1 LRTSTLATVDPPYA
15 RIVSEIRR
23 RISSGEL
30 RPGERVPSTRQI
42 TQEWGVAIATA
53 TKVLATLGQE
63 SLVRAVP
70 GVGTVVSVPTTPD
83 PAEPRPAALPRASRR
98 REPREA
104 REGEQELT
112 QERIV
117 RTALGIADAEG
128 IQALSMRRV
137 ATELGV
143 ATMTLYRYVPGKDDL
158 VLLMIDAAFG
168 EETLPEPPPEGWRAQ
183 LELSSRL
190 HWAVARRHP
199 WAARFVSLTRPQLLP
214 NAMAHTEWVM
224 RAMSRA
230 GLEPATT
237 LHIAVT
243 LAGYVLGI
251 AVNLESEVEAQH
263 DSGITSEEWMQTQEE
278 QFLALSA
285 RFPTIASFSELPDV
299 QYDLDTLFEFG
310 LKLTLDGIA
319 VLLKESIHKGDSTW

>member
-1 LRTSTLATVDPPYA
+1 MDPPYI
-15 RIVSEIRR
+15 RIVTEIRR
-23 RISSGEL
+23 RIGAGEL
-30 RPGERVPSTRQI
+30 RPGDRVPSTRQI

-53 TKVLATLGQE
+53 TRALATLGQE
-63 SLVRAVP
+63 GLVRAVP
-70 GVGTVVSVPTTPD
+70 GVGTVVTAPT
-83 PAEPRPAALPRASRR
+83 PAEPHPATLPRAPRR
-98 REPREA
+98 REPRDSPGA
-104 REGEQELT
+104 RVGEPELT

-128 IQALSMRRV
+128 MQALSMRRV

-158 VLLMIDAAFG
+158 VLLMVDAAFG
-168 EETLPEPPPEGWRAQ
+168 EERLPEPPPEGWRAQ
-183 LELSSRL
+183 LELSARL

-199 WAARFVSLTRPQLLP
+199 WLARVISLTRPQLLP

-224 RAMSRA
+224 RAMAGA
-230 GLEPATT
+230 GLDPATT

-243 LAGYVLGI
+243 MAGYVLGI

-263 DSGITSEEWMQTQEE
+263 DSGITSEEWMRTQEE
-278 QFLALSA
+278 RFLALSN
-285 RFPTIASFSELPDV
+285 RFPLITRFSELPDV
-299 QYDLDTLFEFG
+299 QFDLDTLFEFG

-319 VLLKESIHKGDSTW
+319 VLLKESSTSVHKGDPAS